1 MKYLAVIFLS
11 LMFLSSCA
19 SKKAT
24 NAQES
29 TQPVEVVNS
38 PEIASSPVRM
48 LPKAVIYKTKKD
60 YNNLVPITLDAS
72 HTKVISYPAPSDLV
86 NAKPTLLADG
96 YLLDNRGIGVNSVFT
111 GFTYDEYAALPQ
123 APSIEELLASV
134 VDFDPFV
141 EIYVTNDAR
150 SSTNGVDYYD
160 AIVKSNFSNCEKIK

>member
-1 MKYLAVIFLS
+1 MKYLVCTFLS
-11 LMFLSSCA
+11 IMLLSGCA
-19 SKKAT
+19 SKKPI
-24 NAQES
+24 NAPQAVQG
-29 TQPVEVVNS
+29 TEVVNS
-38 PEIASSPVRM
+38 SVGASSPVRM

-86 NAKPTLLADG
+86 NAKPTLLANG

-150 SSTNGVDYYD
+150 SSTNGVDYYN